1 MATQQ
6 LNQVPGEAEVW
17 EVEGRHFLVWYVPN
31 TDPPVPIAWFVSS
44 SQDREALGIK
54 KSNRKF
60 KSWDDFYATG
70 VLRQGNTTEILN
82 TSEHPF
88 EQLKSNW
95 ETEARVKPWLQD
107 PEVVAVIA
115 AAILE
120 GREPTDAEL
129 KGTDWWREHTDT
141 ERKWLELNMADPAT
155 AQQLIE
161 DNRIAVADLLRAAGV
176 NNASDDLVN
185 LIADNWTQGKWS
197 EVYAT
202 KQVQLLADPFAEG
215 AMDSE
220 LVAFRDGLDTTR
232 AQEEDVRQMFEDWL
246 GPAYTKFVGED
257 AISRWAGRLRND
269 PDSKLELE
277 DFLRR
282 QFRAH
287 YNPDG
292 KAYGDDAT
300 IRYSDVAPMWR
311 SVFQQE
317 WGQAPD
323 ETEDLFMDLIRVN
336 DLTTARKMLR
346 NEGLKRGVGEVANR
360 LVSELGSVFGGNV
373 RRADPSVM

>member
-1 MATQQ
+1 MATQD
-6 LNQVPGEAEVW
+6 LNQVPGGAEVW

-44 SQDREALGIK
+44 SADREALGIK

-82 TSEHPF
+82 TDEHPF
-88 EQLKSNW
+88 EQLQSNW

-129 KGTDWWREHTDT
+129 QGTSWWRDHTDA
-141 ERKWLELNMADPAT
+141 ERSWLELNLSDPST
-155 AQQLIE
+155 AQQLIN

-202 KQVQLLADPFAEG
+202 KQIQLLADPFAEG
-215 AMDSE
+215 ALDSE
-220 LVAFRDGLDTTR
+220 LVAFQEGLDTTR
-232 AQEEDVRQMFEDWL
+232 AQEEDVKRMFEDWL
-246 GPAYTKFVGED
+246 GPAYTKWVGD
-257 AISRWAGRLRND
+257 DTISRWAGRLRND
-269 PDSKLELE
+269 PDAKLQLE
-277 DFLRR
+277 EFLQR

-287 YNPDG
+287 FNKDG
-292 KAYGDDAT
+292 KAYGDDPGL
-300 IRYSDVAPMWR
+300 RYSDVAPLWR

-323 ETEDLFMDLIRVN
+323 ETEDLFMDIVRVN

-346 NEGLKRGVGEVANR
+346 KEGLNRGIGEVANR
-360 LVSELGSVFGGNV
+360 LVGELDSIFSGNV
-373 RRADPSVM
+373 RRADPAVM